1 MNFVLTM
8 IICSATTGTCLPP
21 FRLDNFYKDGYDCM
35 LDGYKMSLEKTEEI
49 GREEINNSR
58 YNKVNIDHLK
68 EQVDVLRKD
77 IDKLRNGGH

>member
-49 GREEINNSR
+49 GREEIN
-58 YNKVNIDHLK
+58 K
-68 EQVDVLRKD
+68 
-77 IDKLRNGGH
+77 

>member
-1 MNFVLTM
+1 M

-49 GREEINNSR
+49 GREEINKHKIYIKFGCNEDHS
-58 YNKVNIDHLK
+58 NKTPASYIII
-68 EQVDVLRKD
+68 E
-77 IDKLRNGGH
+77 